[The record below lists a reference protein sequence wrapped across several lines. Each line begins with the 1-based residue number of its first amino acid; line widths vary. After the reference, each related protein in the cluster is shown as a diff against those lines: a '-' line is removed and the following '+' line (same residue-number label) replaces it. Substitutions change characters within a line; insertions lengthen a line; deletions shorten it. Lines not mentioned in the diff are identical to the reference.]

1 MVFKIVIETKRGCNT
16 YLRGAILKII
26 EGFSIPISTGL
37 SPTPSLESFPG
48 LSARET
54 IPEWDIKY
62 PEGSKRS
69 RETSSTPWL
78 SDLIAIYND
87 NILPQENSA

>member
-1 MVFKIVIETKRGCNT
+1 
-16 YLRGAILKII
+16 LRGAILKVI
-26 EGFSIPISTGL
+26 EGFFITISTGL
-37 SPTPSLESFPG
+37 SPTSSLESFPV

-54 IPEWDIKY
+54 IPEWDVKY

-78 SDLIAIYND
+78 SDLMVLYSDKIVVAEK
-87 NILPQENSA
+87 LGRRSS